1 MEHIAFIMDG
11 NGRWAQ
17 ARGLPRTEGHR
28 AGAETVRRV
37 LGYCR
42 DAGIRY
48 LTLYAFSVENWKR
61 PKEEVETL
69 MHLLVAYLA
78 SEEKTFH
85 ENQVRIR
92 YMGRK
97 SDLPAEVREALD
109 RVEVAT
115 AAYERQLILCLSY
128 GGRTEITHA
137 AQEIARQV
145 ARGELDPEV
154 ITEETLARNLYLP
167 DVPDPDL
174 IVRTSGEMR
183 LSNFLLWQA
192 SYAELYVTPVLW
204 PDFGEADF
212 QAALDAFSRR
222 DRRYGAIGANASATS
237 C

>member
-11 NGRWAQ
+11 NGRWAK

-78 SEEKTFH
+78 NEEKTFH

-97 SDLPAEVREALD
+97 ADLPAEVREALD
-109 RVEVAT
+109 RVEAAT

-128 GGRTEITHA
+128 GGRTELAHA
-137 AQEIARQV
+137 TQEIARLV
-145 ARGELDPEV
+145 ARGELDPEA
-154 ITEETLARNLYLP
+154 ITEETVAKHLYLP

-212 QAALDAFSRR
+212 QAALSAFEGRE
-222 DRRYGAIGANASATS
+222 RRYGGVTQ
-237 C
+237 